1 MERPRW
7 AARKLARM
15 ASPSVSVLL
24 GPRVLG
30 SLHEDARFSR
40 EELGEVRRRIAE
52 EVAGGRLTL
61 VVTGPLLDELSAA
74 RAGDPSR
81 YEDASRL
88 LFTARPDAPAT
99 RVLRSLPERVALE
112 IRCRGVAPR
121 KLAFCTHAESAQ
133 VRRNTRKPK
142 AVAAA
147 LRLARHREAQIA
159 ALTSAAQGATPPVGD
174 EAIAETWCASDL
186 RAFFA
191 REGYGLSEIEARW
204 PAPREIPSLWHQR
217 RFHVA
222 CAKAALEAGS
232 PLDPGVLD
240 ATHFE
245 DAAYAQVLV
254 VADDAMLSLASRAAD
269 PGRLAVVSFATWG
282 RALLGAPGA

>member
-1 MERPRW
+1 
-7 AARKLARM
+7 M

-30 SLHEDARFSR
+30 SLHEDARFTG
-40 EELGEVRRRIAE
+40 EELAELRRRIAE
-52 EVAGGRLTL
+52 EVAAGRLTL
-61 VVTGPLLDELSAA
+61 VVTGPLLDELSAV
-74 RAGDPSR
+74 RAADPSR

-88 LFTARPDAPAT
+88 FFAARSDAPAT

-147 LRLARHREAQIA
+147 ARLARHREAQIA
-159 ALTSAAQGATPPVGD
+159 ALDSGAAGD
-174 EAIAETWCASDL
+174 GAIAARWCIEDL
-186 RAFFA
+186 RAFFV

-204 PAPREIPSLWHQR
+204 PAPREIPSLWYQR

-222 CAKAALEAGS
+222 WARAALAAGA
-232 PLDPGVLD
+232 PLDPVVLD
-240 ATHFE
+240 AMHFE
-245 DAAYAQVLV
+245 DAAYAQVFV
-254 VADDAMLSLASRAAD
+254 VADDDTRSLASRAAE
-269 PGRLAVVSFATWG
+269 PGRLAVVTFASWG
-282 RALLGAPGA
+282 RALLGAAGE